1 MHTQIHTQLQILH
14 MHHQSPIQ
22 PRARPERAQKFSQ
35 HKCTRTYPN
44 TRNTHTT
51 LARPPRLLTE
61 LRRPRRRRRPMPRKQ
76 RRRRLTRLLGMRR
89 RSPKRRRKQQ
99 LLLRT
104 VRRQHRQAKEE
115 MLLQMLPSP
124 KRRKQQLLPL
134 MTRRRSLQQ
143 RRAGPSMPQSV
154 PKGRLRPNPR
164 WRRWCRI
171 LFRIA
176 ANCSLLVEFSFD
188 SSKLLAA
195 AL

>member
-1 MHTQIHTQLQILH
+1 MHIRSHEYTQSSHAHTRTPYSLSAFPYLSHTQI
-14 MHHQSPIQ
+14 
-22 PRARPERAQKFSQ
+22 
-35 HKCTRTYPN
+35 Y
-44 TRNTHTT
+44 THNDTT
-51 LARPPRLLTE
+51 LARPRRLPTE
-61 LRRPRRRRRPMPRKQ
+61 LRRP
-76 RRRRLTRLLGMRR
+76 
-89 RSPKRRRKQQ
+89 
-99 LLLRT
+99 
-104 VRRQHRQAKEE
+104 RQHRQAKEE
-115 MLLQMLPSP
+115 MLLQMLPSQ

>member
-1 MHTQIHTQLQILH
+1 MQ
-14 MHHQSPIQ
+14 HQSPI
-22 PRARPERAQKFSQ
+22 PPCARPERAQKFSQ
-35 HKCTRTYPN
+35 HKCTRTNPN

-89 RSPKRRRKQQ
+89 RSPKRRP
-99 LLLRT
+99 RT
-104 VRRQHRQAKEE
+104 ARRQHRQAKEE